1 MSQYHNPPRQDRRGK
16 GRAPVCKHNEET
28 VGTNRPE
35 PNRPTIL
42 DPKNGA
48 PFGAG
53 RGGAPGAVGPAVS
66 NAS

>member
-1 MSQYHNPPRQDRRGK
+1 MSINHRHPRQDRRGI
-16 GRAPVCKHNEET
+16 GRAPVCKHDEET
-28 VGTNRPE
+28 VGTNIPE

-53 RGGAPGAVGPAVS
+53 EGGAPGAVGPAVS